1 MNKKVYQQPL
11 TQSVTMKPASIL
23 CASVKGILYDPNAAD
38 GLISD

>member
-11 TQSVTMKPASIL
+11 TQSVNMKPASIL
-23 CASVKGILYDPNAAD
+23 CASVKGILHDPNAAD